1 MKLKKWRLSGKLL
14 GVVVAVLLIPLAT
27 SIAVAQDAGSI
38 PPIPSFFIGTV
49 TIEDGSSADGLFITG
64 RIDDYESEPAIIE
77 NGRYDLLFVAPPD
90 DSFRDKTITFHIDGI
105 QANETISFK
114 PGSANLSF
122 ELTFPNVPLPTPTP
136 TPIVIGPA
144 VYSGQIVIAGGIP
157 IPQGGKLVARMD
169 GYESEPA
176 AIDGNGYNSLVV
188 DPGNENFVGVP
199 VIFFL
204 NGIQSAPPSPSV
216 NFKPGEFRTVS
227 LVFTGFPTPVPATE
241 TPVPPTPTATPTQVP
256 PTATPVPPTATA
268 TRVPPT
274 ATPVPP
280 PATAT
285 PVPPT
290 ATPVPPPATATSAP
304 ATPTTPVATPTPEG
318 GGGCGAS
325 QGPIAPLTAMGNLFF
340 LLAPLGMIAG
350 FRRWRRKA

>member
-14 GVVVAVLLIPLAT
+14 GVVIAVLMIPLAT

-49 TIEDGSSADGLFITG
+49 TIEDGSAADGLFITG
-64 RIDDYESEPAIIE
+64 RIDDYESEPVIIE

-90 DSFRDKTITFHIDGI
+90 DSFRNKTITFHINGI
-105 QANETISFK
+105 QANETISFN

-122 ELTFPNVPLPTPTP
+122 ELTFPSVPQPTPTP

-144 VYSGQIVIAGGIP
+144 VYSGQVVIAGGIP
-157 IPQGGKLVARMD
+157 IPEGGKLVARMD

-188 DPGNENFVGVP
+188 DPGTENFIGMP

-227 LVFTGFPTPVPATE
+227 LVFTGFPTPEPTATEVPPTE
-241 TPVPPTPTATPTQVP
+241 TPTATQVPPTATPVPPTATPTQVP
-256 PTATPVPPTATA
+256 PTATPVPPTAT
-268 TRVPPT
+268 PT
-274 ATPVPP
+274 Q
-280 PATAT
+280 
-285 PVPPT
+285 VPPT

-304 ATPTTPVATPTPEG
+304 ATPVATPTPES

-340 LLAPLGMIAG
+340 LLAPLGMVAG
-350 FRRWRRKA
+350 YSRWRKKA